1 MYWKGN
7 FFVPW
12 KTGYNTIY
20 TREKDY
26 TMRQSLILFLTAV
39 IWGVAFVAQSAGME
53 HLGPFTY
60 NGVRSVLGGLVLIP
74 CIVLLNRIQGR
85 NGSEERDTDGR
96 LQQNPAVDGTVH
108 SKLSSCSTCRLAGRM
123 DIHAVKVR
131 DFHSNN
137 RQLLTGGLCCGIILF
152 AASNFQQFG
161 IQYTTVGKAGFITAM
176 YILIVPVLGLLFHK
190 KAGLQVWIGVLFGVT
205 GLYLLCMQDSLR
217 LDRGDALVLVCA
229 FIFSLHILVIDH
241 FSQKVDGVKMSC
253 IQFWVCGI
261 LSLLCSVLFES
272 PDLHSIVISW
282 LPVCYGGIMSCGV
295 AYTLQIVGQKGMN
308 PTVASLILSL
318 ESVVSVI
325 AGFLLLGQAMSRRE
339 LFGCLMMLM
348 AIIFA
353 QLPDRKKDIL
363 AGK

>member
-1 MYWKGN
+1 M
-7 FFVPW
+7 
-12 KTGYNTIY
+12 TGF
-20 TREKDY
+20 KV
-26 TMRQSLILFLTAV
+26 RQSLLLFLTAV

-60 NGVRSVLGGLVLIP
+60 NGSRSVLGGLVLLP
-74 CIVLLNRIQGR
+74 CIAFLDRVQGQSR
-85 NGSEERDTDGR
+85 GDGSVREAVTLGGADETAKQAGNG
-96 LQQNPAVDGTVH
+96 
-108 SKLSSCSTCRLAGRM
+108 
-123 DIHAVKVR
+123 
-131 DFHSNN
+131 
-137 RQLLTGGLCCGIILF
+137 RQLLIGGLCCGLILF

-176 YILIVPVLGLLFHK
+176 YILIVPVLGLLFHR

-353 QLPDRKKDIL
+353 QLPDRKQVKLI
-363 AGK
+363 K

>member
-1 MYWKGN
+1 M
-7 FFVPW
+7 
-12 KTGYNTIY
+12 TGF
-20 TREKDY
+20 KV
-26 TMRQSLILFLTAV
+26 RQSLLLFLTAV

-60 NGVRSVLGGLVLIP
+60 NGSRSVLGGLVLLP
-74 CIVLLNRIQGR
+74 CIAFLDRVQGQSR
-85 NGSEERDTDGR
+85 GDGSVREAVTLGGADETAKQAGNG
-96 LQQNPAVDGTVH
+96 
-108 SKLSSCSTCRLAGRM
+108 
-123 DIHAVKVR
+123 
-131 DFHSNN
+131 
-137 RQLLTGGLCCGIILF
+137 RQLLIGGLCCGLILF

-176 YILIVPVLGLLFHK
+176 YILIVPLLGLFVHK
-190 KAGLQVWIGVLFGVT
+190 KAGLQVWIGVLFGIT
-205 GLYLLCMQDSLR
+205 GLYLLCMKDSLR
-217 LDRGDALVLVCA
+217 LEKGDALVLVCA

-261 LSLLCSVLFES
+261 LSLICSFYFES
-272 PDLHSIVISW
+272 PNLQDILASW
-282 LPVCYGGIMSCGV
+282 LPICYGGIMSCGV

-318 ESVVSVI
+318 ESVVAVV

-339 LFGCLMMLM
+339 LFGCLMMVM

-353 QLPDRKKDIL
+353 QLPEKTSS
-363 AGK
+363 